1 MSAIVGTLT
10 GKVLIQIADGEPVE
24 VGTVD
29 IPIHVST
36 TINKATRDAQAV
48 TGQSTPGP
56 TQPADINI
64 SALRCAVGLD
74 SSTSEV

>member
-36 TINKATRDAQAV
+36 TINKPTRDTRAE
-48 TGQSTPGP
+48 TGQITAGP
-56 TQPADINI
+56 TQPADIDI

-74 SSTSEV
+74 SGTSED